1 MLEQLI
7 SLSTEQIV
15 LTSTI
20 LVLLGLFIWNKYRYD
35 AISVAALIF
44 LVTISSS
51 FDLEIINVEQALEG
65 FANPAVMTVAL
76 VLIISHGLKNAGLS
90 ALAGK
95 LLAGKQ
101 FSEIQF
107 MLLLLAVAATLS
119 SFINN
124 IGAMAILLPLT
135 VSVCQKMEWHPAK
148 FLMPLAFACI
158 LGGMNTLIGTPPN
171 IIISNYALDNTG
183 TAFNFFDFSK
193 VGLAITICGIL
204 FVAFIGN
211 KLIFLRSIPSNEP
224 LINMKGYLFEV
235 VVNQGSSSVGL
246 TLYKFKKQAGEDIEI
261 IGVIS
266 ETGSVKKVQNNMRIK
281 EGQILVI
288 KSPPDEIGK
297 ILNLFDFSI
306 PEELHSFDE
315 ADLEEIEVLI
325 SPGSR
330 LIGRKYDFF
339 LKLAFEELNLLGLW
353 RKGTKYRTR
362 LTRETFKAGDV
373 LLLGV
378 RDLDDEEVKNKINH
392 LGLMPVRE
400 REIEVITSRSRLL
413 KGLFFFISSILLV
426 AFDVLS
432 PTIAFLLCVLCF
444 ARIKIIDANF
454 YRSVEWPII
463 VMLAAMI
470 PIGLAMQTTEL
481 SNLIAL
487 NIKEFAP
494 NINQAWILII
504 ILVITMA
511 VSDIINNAATAV
523 IMAPIAYQIAL
534 SNPAYDVNAFLMVV
548 AIGASCAFLT
558 PIGHQCNTVVM
569 GPGNYKFT
577 DYWRM
582 GLPLEIIIVAIA
594 IPMILFVWS

>member
-51 FDLEIINVEQALEG
+51 FDLEIINVKQALQG

-76 VLIISHGLKNAGLS
+76 VLIISQGLKNAGLS

-107 MLLLLAVAATLS
+107 MLLLLTIAATLS

-432 PTIAFLLCVLCF
+432 PTISFLLCVLCF

>member
-1 MLEQLI
+1 MLEL
-7 SLSTEQIV
+7 LTKDQIV
-15 LTSTI
+15 LSFTI
-20 LVLLGLFIWNKYRYD
+20 IVLLGLFIWNKYRYD
-35 AISVAALIF
+35 AISIAALVF
-44 LVTISSS
+44 LVAISSIPN
-51 FDLEIINVEQALEG
+51 LELNIISKDDALKG

-95 LLAGKQ
+95 ILAGRQ
-101 FSEIQF
+101 FTEIQF
-107 MLLLLAVAATLS
+107 LLCLLAVAATLS

-171 IIISNYALDNTG
+171 IIISEYAYLETG
-183 TAFNFFDFSK
+183 AGFNFFDFSK

-211 KLIFLRSIPSNEP
+211 KLIFLRAIPSDEP
-224 LINMKGYLFEV
+224 LINMKGYMFEV
-235 VVNQGSSSVGL
+235 EVNEGSSSAGL
-246 TLYKFKKQAGEDIEI
+246 TLYKFKEQAGEDIEI
-261 IGVIS
+261 MGVIS

-306 PEELHSFDE
+306 PEELHGIDE

-339 LKLAFEELNLLGLW
+339 QKLAFEELNLLGLW

-378 RDLDDEEVKNKINH
+378 RDLDDEEVKGKINH
-392 LGLMPVRE
+392 LGLMPIRE
-400 REIEVITSRSRLL
+400 REIEVISSRSRLL
-413 KGLFFFISSILLV
+413 KGLVFFISSILAV
-426 AFDVLS
+426 AFGVLS
-432 PTIAFLLCVLCF
+432 PTISFLLCVLCF
-444 ARIKIIDANF
+444 ARIKIIDSNF

-470 PIGLAMQTTEL
+470 PIGMAMQSTGL
-481 SNLIAL
+481 SGLIASSISNL
-487 NIKEFAP
+487 AP
-494 NINQAWILII
+494 NLGQAWILII
-504 ILVITMA
+504 ILVVTMA

-523 IMAPIAYQIAL
+523 IMAPISYEIAL
-534 SNPAYDVNAFLMVV
+534 NFGYDVNAFLMVV

-582 GLPLEIIIVAIA
+582 GLPLEILIVAIA
-594 IPMILFVWS
+594 IPMILFVWA